1 MSPAA
6 APASASVSFPVW
18 ATGRRKESVAR
29 VRVVPGSGRLLV
41 NNQSVNDYFG
51 GHVRAKAEATAPLQH
66 SRGTTSYDFF
76 VSVLGGGVTG
86 QSGAVKLG
94 IARAL
99 LKIDPLQRAQFRK
112 EGFLTRDPRM
122 VERTKAG
129 QPKARRRFQHSKR

>member
-1 MSPAA
+1 MSNTE
-6 APASASVSFPVW
+6 FPVW

-41 NNQSVNDYFG
+41 NDKSINDYFG
-51 GHVRAKAEATAPLQH
+51 GHVRARMAATAPLQH
-66 SRGTTSYDFF
+66 ARGANGFDFH

-86 QSGAVKLG
+86 QSGAVQLG
-94 IARAL
+94 LARAMVE
-99 LKIDPLQRAQFRK
+99 IDPTLRTSLRR

-122 VERTKAG
+122 VERKKPG

>member
-1 MSPAA
+1 MSAA
-6 APASASVSFPVW
+6 ENIDFPIW

-29 VRVVPGSGRLLV
+29 VRVVPGNGRVLI
-41 NNQSVNDYFG
+41 NSQSPADYFG
-51 GHVRAKAEATAPLQH
+51 GHIRARSEATAPLQH
-66 SRGTTSYDFF
+66 LRNISGYDFF

-99 LKIDPLQRAQFRK
+99 LKIDPSQRAQLRK

-122 VERTKAG
+122 VERKKPG